1 MNRSSLLAAAVI
13 VLSGCSSYREVPRG
27 DLVSGSSQENVRV
40 ATVEGFE
47 YKFERVEVAADTLF
61 GFYPVTVE
69 RVGPGKQIWYEDSL
83 RRQAIALAQVARI
96 DLVRRDP
103 LKTAIWGASIGA
115 AGYFLVNLV
124 DESSRKSSLP
134 GSGGKPPP

>member
-1 MNRSSLLAAAVI
+1 MNHPILLAAAIV
-13 VLSGCSSYREVPRG
+13 VLSGCSSYREIPRS

-47 YKFERVEVAADTLF
+47 YRFDRVEVVADSLF

-69 RVGPGKQIWYEDSL
+69 RVGPGKQVWYEDSL
-83 RRQAIALAQVARI
+83 RRQGIALAQVARI
-96 DLVRRDP
+96 ELIRRDP

-124 DESSRKSSLP
+124 DESSRKSSFP
-134 GSGGKPPP
+134 GSGGKPSP